1 MTQALSGGAVALVL
15 VVCWLLGRPKPKLMR
30 STDGASVAALNRA
43 QMELVVSDLEAEAG
57 LGQAFEPPA
66 GRQPEPPLAPATG
79 SATGLVGAGGL
90 SPGAALTPSPQPRSL
105 RETQALLASLKA
117 SYALGGSDRRK
128 ALETCLAWG
137 HRSALPLLHLGLRD
151 ADPVVV
157 GLAARG
163 LDRFRGRSGPSS
175 QPAQA
180 ARLPRN
186 VARTR

>member
-15 VVCWLLGRPKPKLMR
+15 LVLWLLRRPRPQLMR
-30 STDGASVAALNRA
+30 STDGAAVAALNRI
-43 QMELVVSDLEAEAG
+43 QMELVVT
-57 LGQAFEPPA
+57 EPASGMGSGPLSA
-66 GRQPEPPLAPATG
+66 VKLLPEPTVAPG
-79 SATGLVGAGGL
+79 SLGTAF
-90 SPGAALTPSPQPRSL
+90 SPGLPQLQPRSL
-105 RETQALLASLKA
+105 REVNAQLASLKA
-117 SYALGGSDRRK
+117 GYALGGPARRQ

-151 ADPVVV
+151 ADPVVA

-163 LDRFRGRSGPSS
+163 LDRFRGRSGPSAG
-175 QPAQA
+175 PFQA

>member
-15 VVCWLLGRPKPKLMR
+15 LVLWLLRRPRPQLMR
-30 STDGASVAALNRA
+30 STDGASVAALNRV
-43 QMELVVSDLEAEAG
+43 QMELVVPEPEAEEA
-57 LGQAFEPPA
+57 LGRVVVLQSEA
-66 GRQPEPPLAPATG
+66 PLAPATG
-79 SATGLVGAGGL
+79 PGPGPLGIAGAGSSLAGSQSL
-90 SPGAALTPSPQPRSL
+90 SPQPRSL
-105 RETQALLASLKA
+105 RETSVLLASLKA
-117 SYALGGSDRRK
+117 GYALGGSARRQ

-151 ADPVVV
+151 ADPVVA

-163 LDRFRGRSGPSS
+163 LDRFRGRSGPSAA
-175 QPAQA
+175 PVQA

>member
-15 VVCWLLGRPKPKLMR
+15 LVLWLLRRPRPQLMR
-30 STDGASVAALNRA
+30 STDGAAVAALNRI
-43 QMELVVSDLEAEAG
+43 QMELVVT
-57 LGQAFEPPA
+57 EPASGMGSGPLSA
-66 GRQPEPPLAPATG
+66 VKFLPEPTVAPG
-79 SATGLVGAGGL
+79 SLGTAL
-90 SPGAALTPSPQPRSL
+90 SPGLPQLQPRSL
-105 RETQALLASLKA
+105 REVNAQLASLKA
-117 SYALGGSDRRK
+117 GYALGGPARRQ

-151 ADPVVV
+151 ADPVVA

-163 LDRFRGRSGPSS
+163 LDRFRGRSGPSAR
-175 QPAQA
+175 PAQA

>member
-15 VVCWLLGRPKPKLMR
+15 LVLWLLRRPRPQLMR
-30 STDGASVAALNRA
+30 STDGASVAALNRV
-43 QMELVVSDLEAEAG
+43 QMELVVPGSGVEAVPVRE
-57 LGQAFEPPA
+57 
-66 GRQPEPPLAPATG
+66 LAPEVPPGRGPAPGPVASAGAG
-79 SATGLVGAGGL
+79 SALLG
-90 SPGAALTPSPQPRSL
+90 SPIRSPQPRSL
-105 RETQALLASLKA
+105 RETNALLASLKA
-117 SYALGGSDRRK
+117 SYALGGSARRQ

-151 ADPVVV
+151 ADPVVA

-163 LDRFRGRSGPSS
+163 LDRFRGRSGPSAG
-175 QPAQA
+175 PAQA

>member
-15 VVCWLLGRPKPKLMR
+15 LVLWLLRRPRPQLMR
-30 STDGASVAALNRA
+30 STDGASVAALNRV
-43 QMELVVSDLEAEAG
+43 QMELVVPGSGVEAVS
-57 LGQAFEPPA
+57 
-66 GRQPEPPLAPATG
+66 GRELAPEVPPGRGPAPGPVASAGAG
-79 SATGLVGAGGL
+79 SALLG
-90 SPGAALTPSPQPRSL
+90 SPIRSPQPRSL
-105 RETQALLASLKA
+105 RETNALLASLKA
-117 SYALGGSDRRK
+117 SYALGGSARRQ

-151 ADPVVV
+151 ADPVVA

-163 LDRFRGRSGPSS
+163 LDRFRGRSGPSAG
-175 QPAQA
+175 PAQA

>member
-15 VVCWLLGRPKPKLMR
+15 LVLWLLRRPRPQLMR
-30 STDGASVAALNRA
+30 STDGAAVAALNRI
-43 QMELVVSDLEAEAG
+43 QMELVVT
-57 LGQAFEPPA
+57 EPASGMGSSPLSA
-66 GRQPEPPLAPATG
+66 VRFLPEPTVAPG
-79 SATGLVGAGGL
+79 SLGTAL
-90 SPGAALTPSPQPRSL
+90 SPGLPQLQPRSL
-105 RETQALLASLKA
+105 REVNAQLASLKA
-117 SYALGGSDRRK
+117 GYALGGPARRQ

-151 ADPVVV
+151 ADPVVA

-163 LDRFRGRSGPSS
+163 LDRFRGRSGPSAG
-175 QPAQA
+175 PFQA

>member
-1 MTQALSGGAVALVL
+1 MDLLALFKWFEDSGLGRVVRESVWAFAVIESIHLIALVL
-15 VVCWLLGRPKPKLMR
+15 LG
-30 STDGASVAALNRA
+30 
-43 QMELVVSDLEAEAG
+43 
-57 LGQAFEPPA
+57 
-66 GRQPEPPLAPATG
+66 
-79 SATGLVGAGGL
+79 
-90 SPGAALTPSPQPRSL
+90 GAALLVDMR
-105 RETQALLASLKA
+105 
-117 SYALGGSDRRK
+117 
-128 ALETCLAWG
+128 
-137 HRSALPLLHLGLRD
+137 LLHLGLRD

>member
-15 VVCWLLGRPKPKLMR
+15 LVLWLLRRPRPQLMR
-30 STDGASVAALNRA
+30 STDGAAVAALNRI
-43 QMELVVSDLEAEAG
+43 QMELVVT
-57 LGQAFEPPA
+57 EPASSMGSGPLS
-66 GRQPEPPLAPATG
+66 GVKFLPEPTVASGCLGTA
-79 SATGLVGAGGL
+79 L
-90 SPGAALTPSPQPRSL
+90 SPGLPPLQPRSP
-105 RETQALLASLKA
+105 REVNAQLASLKA
-117 SYALGGSDRRK
+117 GYALGGPARRQ

-151 ADPVVV
+151 ADPVVA

-163 LDRFRGRSGPSS
+163 LDRFRGRSGPSAG
-175 QPAQA
+175 PFQA

>member
-15 VVCWLLGRPKPKLMR
+15 LVLWLLRRPRPQLMR
-30 STDGASVAALNRA
+30 STDGASVAALNRV
-43 QMELVVSDLEAEAG
+43 QMELVVPGSGVEAV
-57 LGQAFEPPA
+57 P
-66 GRQPEPPLAPATG
+66 GRELAPEVPPGRGPTPVPVG
-79 SATGLVGAGGL
+79 SAGAGSALVGWQTLA
-90 SPGAALTPSPQPRSL
+90 PQPRSL
-105 RETQALLASLKA
+105 RETNALLASLKA
-117 SYALGGSDRRK
+117 SYALGGSARRQ

-151 ADPVVV
+151 ADPVVA

-163 LDRFRGRSGPSS
+163 LDRFRGRSGPSAR
-175 QPAQA
+175 PAQA